1 MGVFDRGNENAKGAN
16 PNANVGVRLI
26 PHITLQAFCENSQTA
41 QMIESALSDRRMS
54 KVALTTHNG
63 SIQGAIETYRSNP
76 TPNLIIVETSL
87 PPADIPSALE
97 ELAEF
102 CDPGTNVIVLGM
114 INDVLLYRELI
125 RSGVAEYLV
134 LPIDSN
140 ALVTAISDIFVADDA
155 PPIGRTIGFIPAKGG
170 AGSSTIAHN
179 SAWVAANTL
188 RQEVLIV
195 DMDMAFGTAGL
206 NFNQDPPNGIA
217 DAVYAQDNLD
227 ATMLDRLISK
237 AANNVNLLTAP
248 GTLDKTY
255 DLGAGDFEQ
264 ILELL
269 QTNIPLVVLDIPHV
283 WNSWVKRTLIGLDE
297 VVIVAEPD
305 LANLRNAKGLADII
319 RAIRPGDSAPLLVM
333 NKVGLP
339 KRPEIT
345 PAEFASAV
353 ECELVEQIAFDAA
366 IFGTAANNGQMIA
379 EVSSGAKVN
388 ECFRRVSAKITGREI
403 PEAQSKLGGLDI
415 SGLLK
420 KLKKA

>member
-1 MGVFDRGNENAKGAN
+1 MGLFDGGNGNEEDANTGVNAGI
-16 PNANVGVRLI
+16 RLI

-41 QMIESALSDRRMS
+41 QMIESAMSDRRMS

-63 SIQGAIETYRSNP
+63 SIQGAIETYRANP

-87 PPADIPSALE
+87 PPADIPAALE
-97 ELAEF
+97 DLAEF

-134 LPIDSN
+134 LPIEAN
-140 ALVTAISDIFVADDA
+140 ALVSTISDIFVAKDA
-155 PPIGRTIGFIPAKGG
+155 PPIGRTIGFVPAKGG
-170 AGSSTIAHN
+170 AGSSTVAHN
-179 SAWVAANTL
+179 SAWVAANFL

-195 DMDMAFGTAGL
+195 DMDLAFGTAGL

-217 DAVYAQDNLD
+217 DAIFAQDNLD

-255 DLGAGDFEQ
+255 DLNAGDFEQ

-297 VVIVAEPD
+297 IVIVAEPD
-305 LANLRNAKGLADII
+305 LANLRNAKGLADTI
-319 RAIRPGDSAPLLVM
+319 RAIRPGDKAPLLVM
-333 NKVGLP
+333 NKVGVP

-366 IFGTAANNGQMIA
+366 VFGTAANNGQMIA

-388 ECFRRVSAKITGREI
+388 DCFRHISAKITGRKI
-403 PEAQSKLGGLDI
+403 QEAPSKLGGLDI
-415 SGLLK
+415 SGLFK